1 MTNLLYMTIVEND
14 FKIEEG
20 SSPAR
25 YDLYLKKIIN
35 KGKKDTSGKSLER
48 EDWILEG
55 YDMSMPTILKTLSHH
70 LTDKKLDNCSLKEY
84 IKTYKETTKYLNTI
98 INDC

>member
-1 MTNLLYMTIVEND
+1 MIIIEND

-48 EDWILEG
+48 EDCR
-55 YDMSMPTILKTLSHH
+55 H
-70 LTDKKLDNCSLKEY
+70 
-84 IKTYKETTKYLNTI
+84 
-98 INDC
+98 

>member
-1 MTNLLYMTIVEND
+1 MIIIEND

-55 YDMSMPTILKTLSHH
+55 YDISMPTILKTLSHH
-70 LTDKKLDNCSLKEY
+70 LTDKKLSECSLKEY
-84 IKTYKETTKYLNTI
+84 IKAYKDTINHLNTI

>member
-1 MTNLLYMTIVEND
+1 MIIIEND

-55 YDMSMPTILKTLSHH
+55 YDISMPTILKTLSHH
-70 LTDKKLDNCSLKEY
+70 LTDKKLNKCSLKEY
-84 IKTYKETTKYLNTI
+84 IKAYKDTINHLNTI

>member
-1 MTNLLYMTIVEND
+1 MTIIEND

-55 YDMSMPTILKTLSHH
+55 YDMSMPTILKTLSYY

>member
-1 MTNLLYMTIVEND
+1 MTIIENE

-20 SSPAR
+20 SSPVR

-35 KGKKDTSGKSLER
+35 KGKKDTSGESLER

-55 YDMSMPTILKTLSHH
+55 YDMSMSTIIKTLSHY
-70 LTDKKLDNCSLKEY
+70 LTNKKLNECSLKEY
-84 IKTYKETTKYLNTI
+84 VKTYKDTINYLNTI

>member
-1 MTNLLYMTIVEND
+1 MVIIEND

-35 KGKKDTSGKSLER
+35 KEKKDNSGKSLER
-48 EDWILEG
+48 EDWTLEG
-55 YDMSMPTILKTLSHH
+55 YDMSMPTIIKTLSHY
-70 LTDKKLDNCSLKEY
+70 LTNKKLNECSLKDY
-84 IKTYKETTKYLNTI
+84 IKTYKDTINYLNI
-98 INDC
+98 ITNDC

>member
-1 MTNLLYMTIVEND
+1 MIIIEND

-35 KGKKDTSGKSLER
+35 KGKDTSGKSLER

-55 YDMSMPTILKTLSHH
+55 YDISMPTILKTLSHH
-70 LTDKKLDNCSLKEY
+70 LTDKS
-84 IKTYKETTKYLNTI
+84 
-98 INDC
+98 

>member
-1 MTNLLYMTIVEND
+1 MIIIEND

-55 YDMSMPTILKTLSHH
+55 YDISMPTILKTLSYH
-70 LTDKKLDNCSLKEY
+70 LTDKKLNECSLKEY
-84 IKTYKETTKYLNTI
+84 IKAYKDTINHLNTI

>member
-1 MTNLLYMTIVEND
+1 MIIIESD

-55 YDMSMPTILKTLSHH
+55 YDISMPTILKTLSHH
-70 LTDKKLDNCSLKEY
+70 LTDKKVLNIETKAGLRKR
-84 IKTYKETTKYLNTI
+84 IYKSV
-98 INDC
+98 

>member
-1 MTNLLYMTIVEND
+1 MIIIEND

-55 YDMSMPTILKTLSHH
+55 YDISMPTILKTLSHH
-70 LTDKKLDNCSLKEY
+70 LTDKKLNEY
-84 IKTYKETTKYLNTI
+84 IKAYKDTINHLNTI

>member
-1 MTNLLYMTIVEND
+1 MIIIEND

-55 YDMSMPTILKTLSHH
+55 YDISMSTILKTLSHH
-70 LTDKKLDNCSLKEY
+70 LTDKKLNECSLKEY
-84 IKTYKETTKYLNTI
+84 IKAYKDTINHLNTI

>member
-1 MTNLLYMTIVEND
+1 MI
-14 FKIEEG
+14 I
-20 SSPAR
+20 
-25 YDLYLKKIIN
+25 LYLKKIIN

-55 YDMSMPTILKTLSHH
+55 YDISMPTILKTLSHH
-70 LTDKKLDNCSLKEY
+70 LTDKKLNECSLKEY
-84 IKTYKETTKYLNTI
+84 IKAYKDTINHLNTI

>member
-1 MTNLLYMTIVEND
+1 MTNLLYMTIIEND

-70 LTDKKLDNCSLKEY
+70 LTDKNECSLKEY
-84 IKTYKETTKYLNTI
+84 IKAYKDTINHLNTI

>member
-1 MTNLLYMTIVEND
+1 MVITEND

-55 YDMSMPTILKTLSHH
+55 YDMSMSTIIKTLSHY
-70 LTDKKLDNCSLKEY
+70 LTDKKLDECSLKEY
-84 IKTYKETTKYLNTI
+84 VKTYKDTTNYLNTI

>member
-1 MTNLLYMTIVEND
+1 MIIIEND

-55 YDMSMPTILKTLSHH
+55 YDIS
-70 LTDKKLDNCSLKEY
+70 
-84 IKTYKETTKYLNTI
+84 
-98 INDC
+98 INDKPIISLTIEELEAINYLIKSLDYGIE